1 MTERNFDMKVRT
13 RFAPSP
19 TGFMH
24 VGNLRTALY
33 AWLWAKKNDGVF
45 MLRIEDTDQ
54 ARFVEGAEEMVYKT
68 LRTAGLNWDE
78 GPDIGGDYG
87 PYVQSERKDMYL
99 PYAKQLV
106 EMGKAYY
113 CFCTKEELDERRAA
127 VEAEG
132 GTFKYDKHCLSLSK
146 EEVERRLAAGEPYV
160 IRQNVPAEG
169 KADFDDAIFGHI
181 EVDCAELDDMILIKA
196 DGMPTY
202 NFANVIDDH
211 TMGVTHVLRGME
223 YLSSTPKYNLLYD
236 AFGWEKPTYV
246 HLTTIMRDATHKLS
260 KRDGD
265 ATFEDLVNLG
275 YLPEAIINYLAL
287 VGWSPGDEREFFTL
301 DELKEAF
308 SLEGLSKSPA
318 IFDHNKLRWM
328 NAEYIRRMEG
338 AKYFEKAKPWL
349 YKAGVGEMAEK
360 PENEEIFIRIL
371 QPRTEVFS
379 DIANVVDFLAE
390 LDEDYD
396 TELFTNKKS
405 KTNPEVSK
413 AVLTDVIPMLEA
425 LPEWTETALHDALIG
440 FAEARGMKNGTLLWP
455 VRIAMS
461 GRTVTP
467 GGAIEIAALL
477 GREEALRRLKLG
489 LEKLAAQEL

>member
-1 MTERNFDMKVRT
+1 MTVRT

-33 AWLWAKKNDGVF
+33 AWLWAKKNNGVF

-54 ARFVEGAEEMVYKT
+54 ARFVEGAEEVVYKT

-99 PYAKQLV
+99 PYAKKLV

-113 CFCTKEELDERRAA
+113 CFCTKEELEERRAA
-127 VEAEG
+127 VEAAG
-132 GTFKYDKHCLSLSK
+132 GTFKYDKHCLDLPK

-160 IRQNVPAEG
+160 IRQNVPESG

-181 EVDCAELDDMILIKA
+181 EVDCSELDDMILIKA

-223 YLSSTPKYNLLYD
+223 YLSSTPKYNLLYE
-236 AFGWEKPTYV
+236 AFGWEKPMYV

-265 ATFEDLVNLG
+265 ATFEDLVNAG

-301 DELKEAF
+301 SELKDAF

-318 IFDHNKLRWM
+318 IFDHLKLRWM
-328 NAEYIRRMEG
+328 NAEYIRRMDG
-338 AKYFEKAKPWL
+338 AAYFEKAKPWL
-349 YKAGVGEMAEK
+349 EKAGVGDIAAK
-360 PENEEIFIRIL
+360 PENGDILTRIL
-371 QPRTEVFS
+371 QPRTEIFS
-379 DIANVVDFLAE
+379 DIPTVVDFLAS

-405 KTNPEVSK
+405 KTDAEVSK
-413 AVLTDVIPMLEA
+413 RVLSDVIPLLRT
-425 LPEWTETALHDALIG
+425 LPDWNETALHDLLLG
-440 FAEARGMKNGTLLWP
+440 FAAEKGMKNGTLLWP

-477 GREEALRRLKLG
+477 GRDETLRRLELGLKKLG
-489 LEKLAAQEL
+489 NE

>member
-1 MTERNFDMKVRT
+1 MKVRT

-33 AWLWAKKNDGVF
+33 AWLWAKKNNGVF
-45 MLRIEDTDQ
+45 MLRIEDTDR

-68 LRTAGLNWDE
+68 LRTAGLVWDE
-78 GPDIGGDYG
+78 GPDVGGDYG
-87 PYVQSERKDMYL
+87 PYVQSQRKYMYL

-106 EMGKAYY
+106 ESGHAYY

-132 GTFKYDKHCLSLSK
+132 GTFKYDKHCLGISK
-146 EEVERRLAAGEPYV
+146 EEAERRIAAGEPYV
-160 IRQNVPAEG
+160 IRQNVPQSG

-181 EVDCAELDDMILIKA
+181 EVDCSELDDMILIKA

-265 ATFEDLVNLG
+265 ATFEDLINLG

-301 DELKEAF
+301 KELTEAF

-328 NAEYIRRMEG
+328 NAEYVRRMEG
-338 AKYFEKAKPWL
+338 PAYFEKALPWL
-349 YKAGVGEMAEK
+349 VKAGVGELAQK
-360 PENEEIFIRIL
+360 PENAEIFTRIL
-371 QPRTEVFS
+371 QPRTEIFS
-379 DIANVVDFLAE
+379 DIAGVVDFLAQ
-390 LDEDYD
+390 LDEGYS

-405 KTNPEVSK
+405 KTNSEVSK
-413 AVLTDVIPMLEA
+413 AVLEAVIPMLEA
-425 LPEWTETALHDALIG
+425 LPEWTEAALHDALIS
-440 FAEARGMKNGTLLWP
+440 FAAEKGMKNGTLLWP

-477 GREEALRRLKLG
+477 GRDEALRRLRLG
-489 LEKLAAQEL
+489 LEKLS

>member
-1 MTERNFDMKVRT
+1 MKVRT

-68 LRTAGLNWDE
+68 LRTAGLVWDE
-78 GPDIGGDYG
+78 GPDVGGDYG
-87 PYVQSERKDMYL
+87 PYVQSQRKDMYL

-106 EMGKAYY
+106 ESGHAYY
-113 CFCTKEELDERRAA
+113 CFCTREELDERRAA

-132 GTFKYDKHCLSLSK
+132 GTFKYDKHCLGISK
-146 EEVERRLAAGEPYV
+146 EEAERRIAAGEPYV
-160 IRQNVPAEG
+160 IRQNVPQSG

-181 EVDCAELDDMILIKA
+181 EVDCSELDDMILIKA

-265 ATFEDLVNLG
+265 ATFEDLINLG

-301 DELKEAF
+301 KELTEAF

-328 NAEYIRRMEG
+328 NAEYVRRMEG
-338 AKYFEKAKPWL
+338 DAYFEKALPWL
-349 YKAGVGEMAEK
+349 IKAGVGELAQK
-360 PENEEIFIRIL
+360 PENAGIFTRIL
-371 QPRTEVFS
+371 QPRTEIFS
-379 DIANVVDFLAE
+379 DIAGVVDFLAQ
-390 LDEDYD
+390 LDEGYS

-405 KTNPEVSK
+405 KTDPEVSK
-413 AVLTDVIPMLEA
+413 AVLEAVIPMLEA
-425 LPEWTETALHDALIG
+425 LPEWTETALHDALIS
-440 FAEARGMKNGTLLWP
+440 FAAEKGMKNGTLLWP

-477 GREEALRRLKLG
+477 GRGEALRRLRLG
-489 LEKLAAQEL
+489 LEKLS